1 MKLRVGFVA
10 AVLLLGGPACRRAA
24 ETPKKLPITTSS
36 AEARD
41 AFLKGRDLVAKLR
54 TTEAQPLL
62 NEAVGKDPNFA
73 LAHLYLAQTA
83 ATPKGYFDHV
93 KAAVAAAGKVSE
105 GERLYIQGVEAGAN
119 GDTKLRGECYQKLVA
134 AFPDDELSH
143 QLLGIHYNA
152 IQQYEDAA
160 AEYRKAVQLA
170 PNFAPAYNQLGYA
183 LRAAEKNADAEAAFR
198 RYVEL
203 IPNEPNPYDSL
214 AELQMKM
221 GRFAES
227 IESYQKALSINP
239 RFLSVHRGI
248 AANLMYQDKH
258 KEALE
263 SFQKAYDLATTDG
276 EKRLALAGMAVC
288 YMDGNKLKE
297 AIASINRISA
307 LAEQRGDKALMA
319 GNAVTRGDLLLN
331 AGKIAEAGAEFNKA
345 LELARQ
351 ADIPDKVKKNVEL
364 GSHGNRALVACAK
377 KDFKTA
383 KREAEIMR
391 AGFEASGNPNQIRGA
406 HQVLGIIALHEKNYD
421 DAVAH
426 LKQANAQSPYVMF
439 QLAKAYAGKK
449 DAEQSKAYYRKAAE
463 AYTLPDIEYAMIRHQ
478 AKKAMEK

>member
-1 MKLRVGFVA
+1 M
-10 AVLLLGGPACRRAA
+10 
-24 ETPKKLPITTSS
+24 
-36 AEARD
+36 
-41 AFLKGRDLVAKLR
+41 
-54 TTEAQPLL
+54 
-62 NEAVGKDPNFA
+62 
-73 LAHLYLAQTA
+73 
-83 ATPKGYFDHV
+83 
-93 KAAVAAAGKVSE
+93 AAADKVSE

-143 QLLGIHYNA
+143 QLLGIHYNP

-183 LRAAEKNADAEAAFR
+183 LRAVEKNADAEAAFR
-198 RYVEL
+198 RYIEL

-214 AELQMKM
+214 AELQMRM

-227 IESYQKALSINP
+227 IESYKKALSINP
-239 RFLSVHRGI
+239 RFLSAYRGI
-248 AANLMYQDKH
+248 GANLMYQDKH

-263 SFQKAYDLATTDG
+263 SFQKAYDLSTTDG
-276 EKRLALAGMAVC
+276 EKRLALAEMAVC
-288 YMDGNKLKE
+288 YMDGNKLKD
-297 AIASINRISA
+297 AIESINRISV
-307 LAEQRGDKALMA
+307 LAEQ
-319 GNAVTRGDLLLN
+319 RGDLLLN
-331 AGKIAEAGAEFNKA
+331 AGKIADAGTEFTKA

-383 KREAEIMR
+383 KREAEILR
-391 AGFEASGNPNQIRGA
+391 AGFEASGNPTQIRGA
-406 HQVLGIIALHEKNYD
+406 HQVLGIIALHQKNYD
-421 DAVAH
+421 DAIAH
-426 LKQANAQSPYVMF
+426 LKQANAQWPYVML

-449 DAEQSKAYYRKAAE
+449 DANQSKAYYRKAAE
-463 AYTLPDIEYAMIRHQ
+463 AYTLSDMDYAMIRHQ
-478 AKKAMEK
+478 AKKALAK